1 MKIGL
6 SGLKILPSNV
16 CRRPQNCKAS
26 YFSHFVNKTTTAAKC
41 TEMKSMYKA

>member
-16 CRRPQNCKAS
+16 YTSTKLQSKLLL
-26 YFSHFVNKTTTAAKC
+26 FVNKTAAAKC